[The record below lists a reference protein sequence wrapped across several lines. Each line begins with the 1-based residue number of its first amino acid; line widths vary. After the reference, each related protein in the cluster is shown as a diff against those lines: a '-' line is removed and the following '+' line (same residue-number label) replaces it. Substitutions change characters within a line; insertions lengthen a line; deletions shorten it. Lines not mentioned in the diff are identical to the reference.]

1 MLRQTSREIGV
12 MGLVGVRSVTVEG
25 LSENTQIRPC
35 GFIDLARGWPCAQRK
50 GAQRA
55 YGWVE
60 RRPSAVIWIDTIS
73 R

>member
-1 MLRQTSREIGV
+1 M
-12 MGLVGVRSVTVEG
+12 EG

-35 GFIDLARGWPCAQRK
+35 GFIDLARGWPCAERK

-60 RRPSAVIWIDTIS
+60 RRPSAVIWIDTTL